1 MNKQSK
7 GMAAVFAVLLVVT
20 LAKIILH
27 QLTGYAYPSSA
38 ATAYEF
44 NVIGDLYE
52 AFILVPTGLAGL
64 LALRKGS
71 AWGPVLIGG
80 VASTLAYNYALAS
93 TGRQNLWIFPWT
105 LTLALGGLSL
115 CMVWELLPQG
125 SVATR
130 KQRLGTAGYLGA
142 ILLLFGVL
150 MGQRL
155 LASANGNVMEMS
167 MQVTGTVDWAE
178 PVVRDPIIFFAFAA
192 TLFVTACAGLVRGT
206 VAGARAATLAS
217 TFMVNMVI
225 MILMTGP
232 VKELLSTGALS
243 PGMLPISLVFIITA
257 VPAVWAL
264 LWVTKSGDG
273 QRAQRAA
280 A

>member
-1 MNKQSK
+1 MVKQSK
-7 GMAAVFAVLLVVT
+7 RLAWVFAVLLAVT
-20 LAKIILH
+20 LGKIILH
-27 QLTGYAYPSSA
+27 QVTGYAYPSSA

-52 AFILVPTGLAGL
+52 AFILVPIGLVGL

-71 AWGPVLIGG
+71 AWGPVLVGG

-115 CMVWELLPQG
+115 CLVWELLPQG
-125 SVATR
+125 TGATR

-155 LASANGNVMEMS
+155 LASANGNVMEMT
-167 MQVTGTVDWAE
+167 MQVTGQVDWAE
-178 PVVRDPIIFFAFAA
+178 PVVRDPIIFFAFAG
-192 TLFVTACAGLVRGT
+192 TLFVTACAGLIGAT
-206 VAGARAATLAS
+206 GAGARAATLAS

-232 VKELLSTGALS
+232 VKELLMTGALS
-243 PGMLPISLVFIITA
+243 PGMLPISMVFIVTA
-257 VPAVWAL
+257 APAVWAL
-264 LWVTKSGDG
+264 LWVTKGGS
-273 QRAQRAA
+273 AQQAARAA